1 MCLIASTKEAL
12 LASEPIKVYKLV
24 LLRNGEYYTPY
35 REKRLTEYPE
45 FTTTEAQT
53 DVLHVA
59 GHPPRVT
66 YRVEGE
72 AIHAFTNK
80 GRAVDV
86 GQRFFETKVWTV
98 IEGVIPAGTLYWKSA
113 CNDACIAAKYID
125 FGLDEYKKGKFI
137 RWIRKIFKR

>member
-35 REKRLTEYPE
+35 RETRLTEYPKSSA
-45 FTTTEAQT
+45 TEART
-53 DVLHVA
+53 DVRSAPGVIQWITH
-59 GHPPRVT
+59 T
-66 YRVEGE
+66 VEAE
-72 AIHAFTNK
+72 AIHAFTTK

-86 GQRFFETKVWTV
+86 GERFFATKVWTV

-113 CNDACIAAKYID
+113 CNDGCIAAKYID